1 MVFLWAIYSH
11 IEYQPNTSTHGNSD
25 QRIDFLHELVF
36 KKGNLDILLF
46 LFITIA
52 VTKENQPVIKI
63 YGGTSRITGTKNP
76 S

>member
-25 QRIDFLHELVF
+25 QRIHFLHELVF

-46 LFITIA
+46 FYITIA
-52 VTKENQPVIKI
+52 VNQREPVIKI